1 MDAPATPVETI
12 KVDLREF
19 ETTILLPGFGRDPAD
34 TGRVVSKALEIC
46 PAHALH
52 LKKLV
57 VQRGCL
63 ELAGEYDP
71 KAIPDHKQVQATI
84 MKVGAELAR
93 TLRAPS
99 STAHGLPRSAEG

>member
-19 ETTILLPGFGRDPAD
+19 ETTILLPGFGAD
-34 TGRVVSKALEIC
+34 SAITGRVVSKALEIC
-46 PAHALH
+46 PANLLH

-57 VQRGCL
+57 IQRGSL

-71 KAIPDHKQVQATI
+71 KKIVDHKAVQMAI

-93 TLRAPS
+93 VLRSPS
-99 STAHGLPRSAEG
+99 ASPDLPRSAEG